1 MCHRQIK
8 KFGLCKKQEEE
19 IEDVVYF
26 IRHGET
32 DFNKRCLIQG
42 MSDIP
47 LNDKGV
53 QQAGVAA
60 NWFKA
65 QNITFD
71 KVFSSPLVRARKTA
85 AIVSGR
91 TFEAVQPD
99 ARIRE
104 MDFGVDEGKQ
114 YSLIKDLFDAPE
126 TYIPPEGAESI
137 QELQTRA
144 QEFLD
149 MLSEMAASEEN
160 VHTVLAASHGA
171 ALRGIMSCIN
181 HCELKDF
188 WRSGLSNCCVYKIH
202 LENNVWVEDGLMH
215 PIEEAEQL
223 KSGKTKE
230 A

>member
-1 MCHRQIK
+1 MI
-8 KFGLCKKQEEE
+8 
-19 IEDVVYF
+19 VYF

-53 QQAGVAA
+53 QQAGAAA

-104 MDFGVDEGKQ
+104 
-114 YSLIKDLFDAPE
+114 I
-126 TYIPPEGAESI
+126 I

-230 A
+230 E

>member
-1 MCHRQIK
+1 MI
-8 KFGLCKKQEEE
+8 
-19 IEDVVYF
+19 VYF

-104 MDFGVDEGKQ
+104 MDFGVDEGKP

-126 TYIPPEGAESI
+126 SYIPPEGAESI
-137 QELQTRA
+137 EELQTRA
-144 QEFLD
+144 QKFLD
-149 MLSEMAASEEN
+149 MLSEMAAS
-160 VHTVLAASHGA
+160 A
-171 ALRGIMSCIN
+171 R
-181 HCELKDF
+181 
-188 WRSGLSNCCVYKIH
+188 RSPSSRVSSPSSK
-202 LENNVWVEDGLMH
+202 
-215 PIEEAEQL
+215 A
-223 KSGKTKE
+223 
-230 A
+230 

>member
-1 MCHRQIK
+1 MI
-8 KFGLCKKQEEE
+8 
-19 IEDVVYF
+19 VYF

-47 LNDKGV
+47 LNDKGI
-53 QQAGVAA
+53 QQAGIAA
-60 NWFKA
+60 E
-65 QNITFD
+65 
-71 KVFSSPLVRARKTA
+71 TA

-104 MDFGVDEGKQ
+104 MNFGVDEGKP

-126 TYIPPEGAESI
+126 SYIPPEGAESI

-144 QEFLD
+144 QKFLD
-149 MLSEMAASEEN
+149 MLSEMAASDES

-171 ALRGIMSCIN
+171 A
-181 HCELKDF
+181 
-188 WRSGLSNCCVYKIH
+188 
-202 LENNVWVEDGLMH
+202 
-215 PIEEAEQL
+215 
-223 KSGKTKE
+223 
-230 A
+230 

>member
-1 MCHRQIK
+1 MI
-8 KFGLCKKQEEE
+8 
-19 IEDVVYF
+19 VYF

-47 LNDKGV
+47 LNDKGI
-53 QQAGVAA
+53 QQAGIAA
-60 NWFKA
+60 EWFEK

-71 KVFSSPLVRARKTA
+71 RVFASPLVRARKTA

-104 MDFGVDEGKQ
+104 MNFGVDEGKP

-126 TYIPPEGAESI
+126 SYIPPEGAESI

-144 QEFLD
+144 QKFLD
-149 MLSEMAASEEN
+149 MLSEMAASDES

-171 ALRGIMSCIN
+171 A
-181 HCELKDF
+181 
-188 WRSGLSNCCVYKIH
+188 
-202 LENNVWVEDGLMH
+202 
-215 PIEEAEQL
+215 
-223 KSGKTKE
+223 
-230 A
+230 

>member
-1 MCHRQIK
+1 MI
-8 KFGLCKKQEEE
+8 
-19 IEDVVYF
+19 VYF

-47 LNDKGV
+47 LNDKGI
-53 QQAGVAA
+53 QQAGIAA
-60 NWFKA
+60 EWFEK

-71 KVFSSPLVRARKTA
+71 RVFASPLVRARKTA

-91 TFEAVQPD
+91 TFE
-99 ARIRE
+99 
-104 MDFGVDEGKQ
+104 
-114 YSLIKDLFDAPE
+114 KDLFDAPE
-126 TYIPPEGAESI
+126 SYIPPEGAESI
-137 QELQTRA
+137 EELQTRA
-144 QEFLD
+144 QKFLD
-149 MLSEMAASEEN
+149 MLSEMAASDES

-202 LENNVWVEDGLMH
+202 LKNNVWVEDGLMH
-215 PIEEAEQL
+215 PIEEAEQF